1 MPKVVIHK
9 LGQAHEGEVRENTNL
24 VVRAGIKQFPYPHLR
39 YGCGMG
45 KCSRCACEVVEG
57 AEHLPPPNWKETK
70 LLGANLERGYRLV
83 CQLWINND
91 IVLRQDSDDVWAA
104 TIRPAG
110 AMDIGPGSLSGVR
123 PRPALPRRTL
133 EPSANVTTDSDS
145 PKT

>member
-1 MPKVVIHK
+1 M
-9 LGQAHEGEVRENTNL
+9 
-24 VVRAGIKQFPYPHLR
+24 
-39 YGCGMG
+39 
-45 KCSRCACEVVEG
+45 
-57 AEHLPPPNWKETK
+57 
-70 LLGANLERGYRLV
+70 